1 MIDSK
6 AVMALV
12 NDPGRVGVLATTD
25 RKGNPNVAVFG
36 SAYMPDELT
45 LVVAMGDTRSS
56 QNLLET
62 GRAVFMSVVPDENPM
77 NTQGCR
83 VYLKLRSMEKDGPN
97 LDNVK
102 ERVAKVANEKAARMI
117 KYAVFFDIDSTRPL
131 IDWSPSPDK
140 TG

>member
-12 NDPGRVGVLATTD
+12 NDPARIGVMSTTD

-45 LVVAMGDTRSS
+45 LVVGMGDTRSA

-62 GRAVFMSVVPDENPM
+62 GRAAFMSVVPNENPM
-77 NTQGCR
+77 KTQGCR
-83 VYLKLRSMEKDGPN
+83 VYLKLRSMEKDGPT
-97 LDNVK
+97 LDSVK
-102 ERVAKVANEKAARMI
+102 EHIARVANEKAAQMV
-117 KYAVFFDIDSTRPL
+117 KYAVFFDVESSRPL
-131 IDWSPSPDK
+131 IDWSPK
-140 TG
+140 TKE

>member
-25 RKGNPNVAVFG
+25 RKGYPNVAVFG
-36 SAYMPDELT
+36 SAHMPDELT
-45 LVVAMGDTRSS
+45 LVVAMGETRSA

-62 GRAVFMSVVPDENPM
+62 GRAVFMSVVPNENPM

-97 LDNVK
+97 LDSLK
-102 ERVAKVANEKAARMI
+102 ERVAKIANEKAAQMI
-117 KYAVFFDIDSTRPL
+117 KYAVFFDIDSARPL
-131 IDWSPSPDK
+131 IDWSPK
-140 TG
+140 KQE